1 MMGTFLVDRAGRK
14 ILLVIS
20 SVFMTLM
27 LAALGAYF
35 ILLDSK
41 SAAIESLGWLPLTSL
56 CIHLVAFSVGY
67 GPLPWLLMSEVYSK
81 EYNAIASPITGCFA
95 WSLAFVVT
103 LAFGYLKDAMGMGE
117 TMLLFAGLSF
127 VGIFFSYFVVIETK
141 AKTLAE
147 IQQALAG
154 N

>member
-27 LAALGAYF
+27 LAALGVYF
-35 ILLDSK
+35 ILLDKK
-41 SAAIESLGWLPLTSL
+41 SSVIESLGWLPLTSL

-95 WSLAFVVT
+95 WSLAFAVT
-103 LAFGYLKDAMGMGE
+103 LAFGYLKDALGMGE